1 MIIILCTTN
10 NLDNAKNIAGALV
23 NEHLCACVNILPKI
37 SSVYKW
43 EGKIVNDDEYL
54 LIIKTKDDLFD
65 KIESR
70 IKELHPYKVPEIIS
84 INVSNASKDYINWV
98 NSI

>member
-23 NEHLCACVNILPKI
+23 NEHLCACVNIIPKI

-43 EGKIVNDDEYL
+43 EGQIVNDEEYL
-54 LIIKTKDDLFD
+54 LLIKAKEGLFD

-84 INVSNASKDYINWV
+84 IDIFKGSKEYIDWV